1 LAAKQVGKSLQTV
14 QLDLVQLVP
23 QEVFTQVPL
32 HLPVLLQLAGG
43 GVGHSTVVHPLA
55 VHVVYVQ
62 LKVVLHVGNSLQTL
76 QLDLV
81 QFVPQ
86 DVLLHLG
93 VHLPVLLQLAGGGGG
108 QAAVVHPLEVHVL
121 YVHLKV
127 VLHVGNLPQTLQFD
141 CVQFVPQELLEH
153 EGVHLPV
160 LLQLA
165 GGGGGQAVVLHPLA
179 VQIHWVQVVLRSQKG
194 NSLHR
199 VQLVWVQLVPQE
211 LLVQAGVHLP
221 VFLQSAGAGQGT
233 VRQPF
238 LSQVVWVHWKVLVHV
253 G

>member
-1 LAAKQVGKSLQTV
+1 MGKSLQTV

-23 QEVFTQVPL
+23 QEVFTQVAL

-43 GVGHSTVVHPLA
+43 GVGHSTVVHSLA
-55 VHVVYVQ
+55 VHVLYVQ
-62 LKVVLHVGNSLQTL
+62 LKVVLHNGNSLQTL

-108 QAAVVHPLEVHVL
+108 QAAVVHPFEVHVL
-121 YVHLKV
+121 YVQLKV
-127 VLHVGNLPQTLQFD
+127 VLHVGNSPQTLQFD
-141 CVQFVPQELLEH
+141 CVQFVPQDVLLQL
-153 EGVHLPV
+153 GVHLPV

-179 VQIHWVQVVLRSQKG
+179 VQIYWVQVVLRSQKG

-211 LLVQAGVHLP
+211 LLVQAGEHLP
-221 VFLQSAGAGQGT
+221 VLLQSAGAGQGT

>member
-1 LAAKQVGKSLQTV
+1 
-14 QLDLVQLVP
+14 VQLVP
-23 QEVFTQVPL
+23 QEVFTQVAL

-55 VHVVYVQ
+55 VHVLDVQ
-62 LKVVLHVGNSLQTL
+62 LKVVLHDGNSPQTL

-93 VHLPVLLQLAGGGGG
+93 A
-108 QAAVVHPLEVHVL
+108 
-121 YVHLKV
+121 
-127 VLHVGNLPQTLQFD
+127 
-141 CVQFVPQELLEH
+141 
-153 EGVHLPV
+153 HLPV

-179 VQIHWVQVVLRSQKG
+179 VQIYWVQVVLRSQKG

-221 VFLQSAGAGQGT
+221 VLLQSAGAGQGT

-238 LSQVVWVHWKVLVHV
+238 LSQVVWVHCEVLVHV